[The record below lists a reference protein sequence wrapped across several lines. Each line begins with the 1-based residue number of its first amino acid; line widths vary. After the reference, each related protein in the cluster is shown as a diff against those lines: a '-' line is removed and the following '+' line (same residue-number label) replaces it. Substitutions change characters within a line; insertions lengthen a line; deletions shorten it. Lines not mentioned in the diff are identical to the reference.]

1 MVWGIIAE
9 KQAGNQ
15 TCVIIGEKFMIGFLR
30 GEVFL
35 KEGSYIILDVKGV
48 GYKVLGSRDVLS
60 KATKGFPLALFIYT
74 HVREDNISLFGFME
88 SSDLK
93 LFESLIGVSGIGP
106 KTAMNIF
113 SIGNRS
119 QIISAIATADTS
131 FFKAVPR
138 LGQKN
143 AQKIIIELK
152 NKFGGVGEL
161 DLNGED
167 LSGNEDVISALKNFG
182 FTTKEIHDAIRSVKK
197 NGQND
202 SEIIKLALK
211 YLGK

>member
-1 MVWGIIAE
+1 
-9 KQAGNQ
+9 
-15 TCVIIGEKFMIGFLR
+15 MIGFLR

-60 KATKGFPLALFIYT
+60 KAIKGSPLALFIYT

-88 SSDLK
+88 SMDLK

-152 NKFGGVGEL
+152 NKFGGTGEL
-161 DLNGED
+161 DLNEED

>member
-1 MVWGIIAE
+1 
-9 KQAGNQ
+9 
-15 TCVIIGEKFMIGFLR
+15 MIGYLK

-60 KATKGFPLALFIYT
+60 KSTKGSPLELFIYT

-113 SIGNRS
+113 SIGNRN
-119 QIISAIATADTS
+119 QIISAIAAADTS
-131 FFKAVPR
+131 FFKSVPR

-152 NKFGGVGEL
+152 NKFGGIGEL

-197 NGQND
+197 NGQD
-202 SEIIKLALK
+202 SSETIKLALK

>member
-1 MVWGIIAE
+1 
-9 KQAGNQ
+9 
-15 TCVIIGEKFMIGFLR
+15 MIGYLR
-30 GEVFL
+30 GEVFE

-60 KATKGFPLALFIYT
+60 KAIRGSPLALFIYT

-88 SSDLK
+88 SMDLR

-152 NKFGGVGEL
+152 NKFGGTGEL
-161 DLNGED
+161 DLNEED

>member
-1 MVWGIIAE
+1 
-9 KQAGNQ
+9 
-15 TCVIIGEKFMIGFLR
+15 MIGYLK
-30 GEVFL
+30 GEVFF
-35 KEGSYIILDVKGV
+35 KESNYIILDVKGV
-48 GYKVLGSRDVLS
+48 GYKVLGSRDVLA
-60 KATKGFPLALFIYT
+60 KAIKGSPLELFIYT
-74 HVREDNISLFGFME
+74 HVREDNISLFGFLE
-88 SSDLK
+88 SLDLK
-93 LFESLIGVSGIGP
+93 LFENLIGVSGIGP

-131 FFKAVPR
+131 FFKSVPR

-152 NKFGGVGEL
+152 NKFGGIGEL
-161 DLNGED
+161 DLNGENM
-167 LSGNEDVISALKNFG
+167 SGNEDVLTALKGFG

-197 NGQND
+197 EGQKIT
-202 SEIIKLALK
+202 ETIKLALK